1 MGNVT
6 EKKARDLG
14 FQNTVAAEGNVS
26 NLKELILRTYDT
38 KNKKLIY
45 VSGETVSV
53 DLDHQLALEGFV
65 VKRIINYLSLIHI

>member
-45 VSGETVSV
+45 V
-53 DLDHQLALEGFV
+53 FF
-65 VKRIINYLSLIHI
+65 KFNLSIKNF